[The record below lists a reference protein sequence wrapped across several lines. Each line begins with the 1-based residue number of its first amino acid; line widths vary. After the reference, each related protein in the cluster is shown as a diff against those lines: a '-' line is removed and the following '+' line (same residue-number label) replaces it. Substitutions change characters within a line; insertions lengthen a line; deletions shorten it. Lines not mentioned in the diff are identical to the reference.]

1 MAIPTMLE
9 SARTHTAVGAF
20 GNIGGAIT
28 GATNVS
34 PIVVTTTSAHGLVT
48 GDQVQVTGVVGNTAA
63 NGTFLVTALTPTT
76 FSEQGSTGNGAYAS
90 GGAISQA
97 SDISG
102 VLADWTLKLRVE
114 SLTAGKKIQ
123 IALQDSVDG
132 FVNDIVTRATVN
144 VQGQIMSSPTF
155 AAKDF
160 EWRKYDVPSTR
171 FGTASARLR
180 LSVLAVD
187 AAATAVVSAWYES

>member
-1 MAIPTMLE
+1 MAVPSMLE
-9 SARTHTAVGAF
+9 SARTHSAVGSF
-20 GNIGGAIT
+20 GSVGGAIT
-28 GATNVS
+28 GATNAS
-34 PIVVTTTSAHGLVT
+34 PIVVTTTSAHGLLT
-48 GDQVQVTGVVGNTAA
+48 GDQVQIAGVVGNTAA
-63 NGTFLVTALTPTT
+63 NGLFLATFLTATT
-76 FSEQGSTGNGAYAS
+76 FSLQGSTGNGVYTS
-90 GGAISQA
+90 GGAVSQA
-97 SDISG
+97 LDISG
-102 VLADWTLKLRVE
+102 VLNDWTLKLRVE
-114 SLTAGKKIQ
+114 SLTVAKKIQ

-171 FGTASARLR
+171 FGVANARLR